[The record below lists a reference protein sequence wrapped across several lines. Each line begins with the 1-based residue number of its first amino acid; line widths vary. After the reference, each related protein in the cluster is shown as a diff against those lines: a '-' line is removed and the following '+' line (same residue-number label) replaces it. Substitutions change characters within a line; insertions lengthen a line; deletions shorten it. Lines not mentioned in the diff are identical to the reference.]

1 MVFQDN
7 PTVKVT
13 SYLTGSTNT
22 ISIDGITA
30 QPFTPETA
38 KSNIDVLLDVIGESV
53 QTNKMKRIRTE
64 EAVNNG

>member
-1 MVFQDN
+1 MVFQDK
-7 PTVKVT
+7 PVVRVT

-30 QPFTPETA
+30 QSFTPEEA
-38 KSNIDVLLDVIGESV
+38 KSNLDVLLDIIGESV